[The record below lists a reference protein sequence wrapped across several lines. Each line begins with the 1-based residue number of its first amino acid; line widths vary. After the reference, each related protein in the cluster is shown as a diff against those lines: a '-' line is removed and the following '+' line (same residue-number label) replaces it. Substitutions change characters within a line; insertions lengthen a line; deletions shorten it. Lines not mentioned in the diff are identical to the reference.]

1 MYPVPAPNSTKATED
16 YMRISTVL
24 ATVSTLLLT
33 LPIAKAQSPCVSGF
47 TASVAPAQKRGSP
60 FTATVKLTL
69 DQKLADGNA
78 IHGEVHYQIA
88 RDASGK
94 TMSEMPMN
102 CVQGDDG
109 HMHQLFQVTVRFEN
123 TMENWTIGD
132 DRMQKTANI
141 VHFPDPVRPSE
152 AELAAMRAN
161 AQSHPARTNEWQTE
175 KLGTREF
182 AGILANGTRRT
193 QTIPAGEQGNALPLV
208 TVNESWIASQ
218 LNLNMMAIFDDPRRG
233 RTTAEIVEFHLGDPD
248 YIVKAQPAAPPAT
261 IISTPTPTQ

>member
-1 MYPVPAPNSTKATED
+1 
-16 YMRISTVL
+16 MRISTVL

-33 LPIAKAQSPCVSGF
+33 LPTAKAQSPCVTGF
-47 TASVAPAQKRGSP
+47 TLSFGSPGPRKGAP

-94 TMSEMPMN
+94 TMSEMPIN
-102 CVQGDDG
+102 CLLGDDG

-233 RTTAEIVEFHLGDPD
+233 RSTAEIVELHQGDPDPALFSPPKD
-248 YIVKAQPAAPPAT
+248 YIVKEQPAQPPAT
-261 IISTPTPTQ
+261 IVSSPTPP